1 MAKLNLRVP
10 YSQSVTKIMLK
21 PKILFLGYAEGNSRI
36 SDFIGDYNKLTKIF
50 VPRSKF
56 VSPKYIS
63 QFTDSEK
70 KLITRSNS
78 IFKTLRSM
86 IYDIN
91 SLTYKLDKILYAG
104 RSKLNKKYAE
114 AIQEIF
120 NQINLSELKNEGY
133 TQTPLQYFIDVTTFT
148 TKLTLGSMKHM
159 FIGVLYA
166 MFKDKQYPD
175 LPVNQIILTLKL
187 SEDSFVNYLIYDGKK
202 FDIQRVIKIV
212 NNYISL
218 NESALLD
225 TFNESVNEK
234 LTYSDKIIA
243 KLNVKD
249 EKQINIVKNSL
260 KQYYY
265 KHPDQLDDKLTIDS
279 VKLAVK
285 ESVEE
290 AQEIEIKTTDF
301 NKLLKQASESVP
313 SAFVVKPSDEY
324 SETFNGEFQGGNA
337 INFRGDLFQKNL
349 TDQLKIF
356 AKYYESKY
364 NMKVANISMK
374 TKKTKSVF
382 ETTYSELTLT
392 VIDSKTK
399 KKQQI
404 TLNIPD
410 VSDPNYIKQ
419 DGNKRVLLYQI
430 YQFPI
435 TQPFPFTSMLKTNY
449 ASIEFSS
456 KIKNKHRGLYTYIA
470 GQTISA
476 LTLFFITQL
485 ESCSSNPKC
494 KGNCVEYS
502 LKLAGCK
509 YKTGTDDSILNKEL
523 YSIKFED
530 KIYYVPESGD
540 QKSKQLIWAFKQE
553 FKKQQ
558 FKSCAEFKDK
568 VENIYGIRYIQ
579 KVQQINQYIIDPIT
593 EFVLKS
599 EKKSTD
605 PTQLYKECID
615 NALTGEVTSETNL
628 HNKRIRASESLAILI
643 FKKITPAIDSY
654 HNKKS
659 ADIKIDSNIILNEMV
674 SGEVQ
679 SQYLLVDDNNPLAE
693 VGALDMITY
702 SGING
707 LNAEFAK
714 DEVRMVDNTFYG
726 NIDPVHSPDTSKV
739 GVIRHLAVNSDIVNS
754 TGKFTV
760 SQLANANNIYSLA
773 DNYSPA
779 PGHND
784 GNRIQYA
791 AAQMQ
796 SDIPVKDAE
805 LPYIASKNSHIFTQI
820 ASNDFIIKS
829 ECDGKVI
836 KVADDHIIIKCN
848 KSKQAKVI
856 NFTKINEHTNNSAT
870 TNTPVVNEGDTI
882 KKDQPII
889 TAEEYFKSGNLS
901 LGKNLYT
908 LLKPQGVYNYE
919 DGIVVSEI
927 LVDKLSSH
935 HGTKQ
940 VVVIKENET
949 VNKIAK
955 INDVV
960 TKADILVSKISQ
972 LEEAKLYKLDLNRE
986 YVRDLL
992 EFDDI
997 LSDDLQDS
1005 SDEVNNDKLDQ
1016 AESNDEFDTKSS
1028 VQDSE
1033 DSEYS
1038 LDEFS
1043 KIIYPDIA
1051 GTIYDMQIFAKNKD
1065 VLNKYPEIKKIRD
1078 DQIENLKASISEYQ
1092 KEKFDTKSLEHKLDK
1107 IINCFGLEYKH
1118 KPVDNVLVIF
1128 NIHGYLGLGAGDKL
1142 HNRHG
1147 KLIAA

>member
-1 MAKLNLRVP
+1 MVKLNLRIP
-10 YSQSVTKIMLK
+10 YSQSVTKIIVK
-21 PKILFLGYAEGNSRI
+21 PKVLFLGYAEGNSRI
-36 SDFIGDYNKLTKIF
+36 SEYTGDYNKVVRIF
-50 VPRSKF
+50 VPRSKL

-63 QFTDSEK
+63 QFTDDEK
-70 KLITRSNS
+70 KLISRSDT
-78 IFKTLRSM
+78 IFKTLRPM
-86 IYDIN
+86 IYDLN
-91 SLTYKLDKILYAG
+91 SLTYRLDKILYSG
-104 RSKLNKKYAE
+104 RSKINKKYAE
-114 AIQEIF
+114 AIQSIFQEIK
-120 NQINLSELKNEGY
+120 LSDLKNEGY
-133 TQTPLQYFIDVTTFT
+133 QLTPLQYFVDINSFS
-148 TKLTLGSMKHM
+148 TKLSLGSMKHM

-187 SEDSFVNYLIYDGKK
+187 SDNSFVNYLIYDGKK
-202 FDIQRVIKIV
+202 FDIQRIIKLI
-212 NNYISL
+212 NSYISL
-218 NESALLD
+218 KESNLLD
-225 TFNESVNEK
+225 TFNESITEK
-234 LTYSDKIIA
+234 LAESDKVIA

-249 EKQINIVKNSL
+249 EKQINIIKNSL
-260 KQYYY
+260 QQYYY
-265 KHPDQLDDKLTIDS
+265 KHPDQLDDRLTTDS
-279 VKLAVK
+279 VKLALK
-285 ESVEE
+285 ESIEE

-301 NKLLKQASESVP
+301 NKLIKQASESVP
-313 SAFVVKPSDEY
+313 SAFVAKPSDEY

-356 AKYYESKY
+356 ARYYESKY
-364 NMKVANISMK
+364 NMKVTNISMK

-392 VIDSKTK
+392 VVDSKTK
-399 KKQQI
+399 KKHQI

-430 YQFPI
+430 YQFPV

-643 FKKITPAIDSY
+643 FKKMTPAIDSY
-654 HNKKS
+654 HNKKNGE
-659 ADIKIDSNIILNEMV
+659 IKIDPNIILNEMV

-679 SQYLLVDDNNPLAE
+679 SQYLLVDDHNPLAE

-714 DEVRMVDNTFYG
+714 DEVRMVDDTFYG

-739 GVIRHLAVNSDIVNS
+739 GVIRHLSVNSSITNS
-754 TGKFTV
+754 TGKFTTYPLEKSV
-760 SQLANANNIYSLA
+760 NIYSLA
-773 DNYSPA
+773 DNYAPA

-805 LPYIASKNSHIFTQI
+805 LPYVASKNSHIFTQVV
-820 ASNDFIIKS
+820 SSDFIIKS
-829 ECDGKVI
+829 KCDGKVI
-836 KVADDHIIIKCN
+836 KVADDHVVIKCN
-848 KSKQAKVI
+848 KSKQPQVI
-856 NFTKINEHTNNSAT
+856 YFNQINEHTNNIAT
-870 TNTPVVNEGDTI
+870 SNAPVVNEGDTI
-882 KKDQPII
+882 KKDQPIVA
-889 TAEEYFKSGNLS
+889 AEEYFKSGNLS

-908 LLKPQGVYNYE
+908 LLKPHGVYNYE
-919 DGIVVSEI
+919 DGIVICET
-927 LVDKLSSH
+927 LVKKMSSH
-935 HGTKQ
+935 HGVKQ

-949 VNKIAK
+949 VNKIAN
-955 INDVV
+955 INDTLDKTDV
-960 TKADILVSKISQ
+960 LVSKIAQ
-972 LEEAKLYKLDLNRE
+972 LEESKLYKLDLNKE

-997 LSDDLQDS
+997 LADDLQDS
-1005 SDEVNNDKLDQ
+1005 SDSVNNDTSSS
-1016 AESNDEFDTKSS
+1016 ESNDEFETESS
-1028 VQDSE
+1028 VHDS
-1033 DSEYS
+1033 DDDEYS
-1038 LDEFS
+1038 LDNFS
-1043 KIIYPDIA
+1043 KVIYPDIA
-1051 GTIYDMQIFAKNKD
+1051 GTVYDIQIFAKDKD
-1065 VLNKYPEIKKIRD
+1065 TLDKYPEIKKIRQE
-1078 DQIENLKASISEYQ
+1078 QIDKLKATISEYQ
-1092 KEKFDTKSLEHKLDK
+1092 KEKFDTKNLEHKLDK
-1107 IINCFGLEYKH
+1107 IVNCFGLEYKH
-1118 KPVDNVLVIF
+1118 KKVENILIIF
-1128 NIHGYLGLGAGDKL
+1128 SIHGYLGLGAGDKL